1 MTHST
6 FSRRLEATDANQTGR
21 HGGAFVKFPFNPKE
35 VCILTVHFSSL
46 ELSDR
51 RKAVA
56 AELADRGLDGLLMFR
71 QESMYYLTGYD
82 TFGYVFFQ
90 CLYMGAD
97 GETMML
103 LTRTPDLRQARHTS
117 VIEDIRLWH
126 DAEGVNPAEDLRR
139 ILAEHGLGGKRLG
152 IETDAYGLTG
162 FNLKR
167 VEAAFGS
174 FCELVEA
181 SDLVTRLRMVKSPA
195 EIEYVR
201 EAARLADLGLDRAAD
216 VAAPGAFEGDVLA
229 ALQGA
234 IFKGGG
240 DFPAN
245 EIIIGSGPRALLFRS
260 AAGMRRMDQVDQLSL
275 EWAGSYR
282 HYHAAMMRTIA
293 VGEASDYQCSLHSAV
308 REAIEAMT
316 EALSPGRPV
325 GEVDDAH
332 RRVLDAAGLKEHR
345 FAACGY
351 ALGTTFS
358 PNWMDKPMLYS
369 GNPVL
374 AEPGMVFFLH
384 CIVTD
389 SDRGIAMS
397 LGYTCL
403 VTDDGREVLSKRP
416 LDMIVV

>member
-1 MTHST
+1 MS
-6 FSRRLEATDANQTGR
+6 
-21 HGGAFVKFPFNPKE
+21 
-35 VCILTVHFSSL
+35 VHFSTE

-51 RKAVA
+51 RAAAA
-56 AELADRGLDGLLMFR
+56 AELAARGLDGLLMFR

-97 GETMML
+97 GETLTL
-103 LTRTPDLRQARHTS
+103 LTRTPDQRQAQHTS
-117 VIEDIRLWH
+117 VISDIRLWY
-126 DAEGVNPAEDLRR
+126 DAEGVNPADDLRG
-139 ILAEHGLGGKRLG
+139 ILEEHGTKGKRLG

-162 FNLKR
+162 FNLKL
-167 VEAAFGS
+167 VEAALSG
-174 FCELVEA
+174 FCELAEA
-181 SDLVTRLRMVKSPA
+181 SDLVTHLRMVKSPA
-195 EIEYVR
+195 EIEHVR
-201 EAARLADLGLDRAAD
+201 EAARLADLGLDRA
-216 VAAPGAFEGDVLA
+216 VEKAAPGAFEGDVLA

-234 IFKGGG
+234 IFEGGG

-245 EIIIGSGPRALLFRS
+245 EVIIGSGPRALLFRS
-260 AAGMRRMDQVDQLSL
+260 AAGMRKMDPVDQLSL

-282 HYHAAMMRTIA
+282 HYHAAMMRTLA
-293 VGEASDYQCSLHSAV
+293 VGEASDYQRSLHSAV

-351 ALGTTFS
+351 SLGTTFS

-369 GNPVL
+369 GNPVP

-389 SDRGIAMS
+389 SDRGVAMS

-403 VTDDGREVLSKRP
+403 VTDTGREVLSKQP